1 MSSYTRYDYTV
12 MWWCLKVLVETS
24 FIGGTLRE
32 YKTKINHAKRFSG
45 KHQDVFSCM
54 HASAKAFMK
63 MFKMNM
69 LLHNLHTFYVCLAY
83 NRKNYDGIKMETWD
97 CGYCDQPLV
106 ELSRTSW

>member
-1 MSSYTRYDYTV
+1 M
-12 MWWCLKVLVETS
+12 LVETS

-106 ELSRTSW
+106 EFIII